1 MTAKLSR
8 YLFDT
13 SFDVEDA
20 DAAID
25 GGAAAVEGTPAPSTY
40 TEDDL
45 KAARDE
51 ALASGEA
58 AGREA
63 ALGAVESQLQEALD
77 RLVRQVGR
85 LLEDQR
91 RFNGEV
97 VEQAVRMA
105 LKVVRKMLPELARR
119 NGLAEIE
126 AVLRRC
132 LSDVPDEPRI
142 VVRIDDALLDPLK
155 ARIDAIADGQD
166 YQGAIVLLAE
176 PGMGPADCK
185 IEWADGGAQ
194 RMTEGIWRDVD
205 RAVDRAFAHGATPP
219 PSAGGAQGS
228 GGGGHPDTSETAAPE
243 TAAPAARPVPFDA
256 AEQAGAPSGGEPPP
270 TVTSDDA
277 S

>member
-132 LSDVPDEPRI
+132 LADVPDEPRI
-142 VVRIDDALLDPLK
+142 VVASTTRTST
-155 ARIDAIADGQD
+155 
-166 YQGAIVLLAE
+166 
-176 PGMGPADCK
+176 PA
-185 IEWADGGAQ
+185 
-194 RMTEGIWRDVD
+194 M
-205 RAVDRAFAHGATPP
+205 
-219 PSAGGAQGS
+219 
-228 GGGGHPDTSETAAPE
+228 
-243 TAAPAARPVPFDA
+243 ARPTVPSTS
-256 AEQAGAPSGGEPPP
+256 SGSSSGMHQHAIPNSFIPNESMK
-270 TVTSDDA
+270 VVLNFWRSSLID
-277 S
+277 